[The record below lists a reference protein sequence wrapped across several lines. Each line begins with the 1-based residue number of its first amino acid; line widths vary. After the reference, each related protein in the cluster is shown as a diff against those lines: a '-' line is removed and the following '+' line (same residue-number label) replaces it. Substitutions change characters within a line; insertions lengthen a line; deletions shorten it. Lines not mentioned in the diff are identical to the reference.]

1 MVWKSRGGNGV
12 QAGYG
17 EAQLFRYSLVRRF
30 YIKFKTMSLSKI
42 RGSRLPSVELFLT
55 TLVEKASETLD
66 FDKGLSWRRWL
77 DVSHMSDS
85 EFVLLINHLS

>member
-1 MVWKSRGGNGV
+1 MVR
-12 QAGYG
+12 
-17 EAQLFRYSLVRRF
+17 
-30 YIKFKTMSLSKI
+30 LSFSDILLSVDSILILRPCLSQKI
-42 RGSRLPSVELFLT
+42 RGSRLPSVELFL

-77 DVSHMSDS
+77 DVSHASDS